1 MSPRLLNM
9 WSSSLMSKWCIGTCR
24 ICIYCIFHITRH
36 PNVTHRGEN
45 YRCDRLNKYN
55 DPLRSFELGYFFY
68 DEAFKAYKADRG
80 VCCVCSSCL
89 CVSVLC
95 AFFWVCL
102 LFWYHSSLDSQHGLL
117 FPQMNQWNHRRWDS
131 KSKYTRSTMM
141 AILTTSRSWN
151 KHQPAQKQQQR
162 RLAAARRTAECAEC
176 VQCSYIF
183 IYTAMAAGC

>member
-1 MSPRLLNM
+1 MYCILNFSNFQQNLNTGRTMSPRLLNI

-55 DPLRSFELGYFFY
+55 DPLRSFELGFFFY

-95 AFFWVCL
+95 AFFGFV
-102 LFWYHSSLDSQHGLL
+102 
-117 FPQMNQWNHRRWDS
+117 RWFDITLPS
-131 KSKYTRSTMM
+131 IRSTVCSSHRW
-141 AILTTSRSWN
+141 ISGTTGDGTARAN
-151 KHQPAQKQQQR
+151 TP
-162 RLAAARRTAECAEC
+162 AARWWR
-176 VQCSYIF
+176 Y
-183 IYTAMAAGC
+183 